1 MSTIADA
8 AVRPLRV
15 ALIGCGKMGLHH
27 LKAIAATKRAV
38 VVGVADP
45 AASPEELRPLLPDTA
60 LITGSATELLTTA
73 KPDVVHIVTP
83 PGTHTE
89 LALLAIDAGCHVYV
103 EKPFTLASADA
114 ERVLARAA
122 ARGVLVC
129 AGHQVLF
136 EPSSLAVRDS
146 LKAIGRVVHLESY
159 FSFRMVRRTITRVDQ
174 TKDILPHAVYPIV
187 QHLPEDGG
195 QRIEI
200 AGLTADASG
209 EVHAILRRGNTTAV
223 LMVTLSG
230 RPVEQYLQIV
240 GTNGS
245 LRADS
250 GAGATQLVGQGAGPG
265 ALLTPFRR
273 AWQTWTGGVSGVAQ
287 RFLSGGSYP
296 GLAALLGLYYEAI
309 RTQTPPPL
317 SPQSIRDTV
326 DICERIGAALDEAEQ
341 RSEAAAKAALQQKE
355 ASLGAVDKPFVL
367 LTGGTGLLGRVTA
380 EELRRSGFGVRVVAR
395 RMPPFSA
402 RVPGV
407 EYISGDLGRG
417 LPPEAFR
424 NVDSVVHAAAETA
437 GGKAEHQKNSID
449 ATRLLITAA
458 AAANVRRMVHVSSLA
473 VLKTS
478 RSVGGPVD
486 EATPV
491 DPNSASRGPY
501 VWGKAES
508 EVLARKLADELRL
521 PLKIVRP
528 GPLVDYRAF
537 EPPGRLGREVGPLFV
552 AIGPKR
558 GLMSVCDV
566 STAARVIR
574 SYVEDFEN
582 APPILN
588 LVDSV
593 PETRRDLLGRFLA
606 DRPDLK
612 VWWIPALLLRALSGP
627 LKLVQRVVL
636 GSSQPV
642 DVAAAFASEQYQ
654 TGLAARTIARAGD
667 SAPALAQKPLASVGA
682 SQVGG

>member
-1 MSTIADA
+1 MSLDADA
-8 AVRPLRV
+8 AVRSLRV

-45 AASPEELRPLLPDTA
+45 AASPEELRPLLPETA
-60 LITGSATELLTTA
+60 LITNSATELITTA
-73 KPDVVHIVTP
+73 RPDVVHIVTP
-83 PGTHTE
+83 PATHTE

-103 EKPFTLASADA
+103 EKPFTLTRADA
-114 ERVLARAA
+114 ERVLSRAA
-122 ARGVLVC
+122 TRGVVVC

-136 EPSSLAVRDS
+136 EPSALVVKDSVR
-146 LKAIGRVVHLESY
+146 AIGEVVHLESY

-187 QHLPEDGG
+187 EHLPADGNA
-195 QRIEI
+195 RIEI

-209 EVHAILRRGNTTAV
+209 GVYAILRRGRVTAV
-223 LMVTLSG
+223 LMVTLNG

-250 GAGATQLVGQGAGPG
+250 GAGATRLVGQGSGPG

-273 AWQTWTGGVSGVAQ
+273 AWQSWTGGASGVAQ

-296 GLAALLGLYYEAI
+296 GLAALLGQFYDAI

-317 SPQSIRDTV
+317 SPQSIVDTV
-326 DICERIGAALDEAEQ
+326 DICERIGAVLDEAEQ
-341 RSEAAAKAALQQKE
+341 RSEARAKALLQQQE
-355 ASLGAVDKPFVL
+355 AALGAVHKAFVL
-367 LTGGTGLLGRVTA
+367 VTGGTGLLGRATV
-380 EELRRSGFGVRVVAR
+380 EELRRSGFGVRVVSR
-395 RMPPFSA
+395 RLPPYSA
-402 RVPGV
+402 RVAGV
-407 EYISGDLGRG
+407 EYIAGDLSRG

-424 NVDSVVHAAAETA
+424 HIDAVVHAAAETA

-449 ATRLLITAA
+449 ATRLLITSAV
-458 AAANVRRMVHVSSLA
+458 AANVRRMIHVSSLA

-491 DPNSASRGPY
+491 DRDNISRGPY
-501 VWGKAES
+501 VWGKTES
-508 EVLARKLADELRL
+508 EMLARQLGDELGF
-521 PLKIVRP
+521 PVKIIRP

-574 SYVEDFEN
+574 SYVEDFES
-582 APPILN
+582 APAILN
-588 LVDSV
+588 LVDGS
-593 PETRRDLLGRFLA
+593 PETRRDLLARFLA
-606 DRPDLK
+606 RRPDLK
-612 VWWIPALLLRALSGP
+612 VWWVPAILLRALSGP
-627 LKLVQRVVL
+627 LKLAQRIAL
-636 GSSQPV
+636 GSTQPV
-642 DVAAAFASEQYQ
+642 DVAAAFATEQYR
-654 TGLAARTIARAGD
+654 TGLAARTIARAAEITPVQQTITAMD
-667 SAPALAQKPLASVGA
+667 VT
-682 SQVGG
+682 QVSG